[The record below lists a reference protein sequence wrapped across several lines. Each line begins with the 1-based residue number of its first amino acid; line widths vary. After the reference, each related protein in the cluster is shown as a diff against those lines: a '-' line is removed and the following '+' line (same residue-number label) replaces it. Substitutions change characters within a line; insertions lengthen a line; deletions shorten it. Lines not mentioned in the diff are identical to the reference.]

1 LRRDTNPVSL
11 DHLIRS
17 NQHLL
22 WDRNADLLRRLQI
35 DHQIQLR
42 RLLHRKIGGLSSFEE
57 RTHSAPLRSEEYPTI
72 GKKKILIVDDYSDL
86 RKLLALVLKNS
97 DYDTVEAA
105 TGLEALKQA
114 RATRP
119 DLILMD
125 LFMPDV
131 TGDEVMAWLKADPVT
146 RNIPVIVTTAF
157 LDGPHVD
164 RAIALGAADIIN
176 KPFHFASLH
185 AMLQRCLSVNHS
197 FNNLKNIFVGAR
209 QVFGRH
215 SNHQIQ
221 KRLWVFLHNLVS
233 MWFLMLI
240 VTLLAL
246 PF

>member
-1 LRRDTNPVSL
+1 MKF
-11 DHLIRS
+11 H
-17 NQHLL
+17 
-22 WDRNADLLRRLQI
+22 RLTQI
-35 DHQIQLR
+35 F
-42 RLLHRKIGGLSSFEE
+42 S
-57 RTHSAPLRSEEYPTI
+57 RTRSAPLRYEECSGI
-72 GKKKILIVDDYSDL
+72 GKKKILIVDDNSDL

-114 RATRP
+114 HATRP

-131 TGDEVMAWLKADPVT
+131 TGDEVMARLKADPVT

-197 FNNLKNIFVGAR
+197 FNNPKNIFVGAR